1 MDSSWQDTVP
11 TVPYNAGTT
20 RTLGCYDLL
29 IPLGAG
35 GMASVWLARRKGTH
49 GFQKILAIKLLHAR
63 LQSSGVHARMFLNEA
78 RITARI
84 HHPNVVEIYDLG
96 DQDGLLYQAM
106 EWIDGESLSAL
117 LRACQG
123 KFPIPIAVHIGIQ
136 VAAGLHAAHQLRS
149 DDDVPLGL
157 VHRDVSPQNILI
169 GFNGGVKVVDFGVAK
184 AACNAELTAMGQIK
198 GKVAYMSPE
207 QASGQPVDRRTD
219 IFVLGV
225 VLYLMLTG
233 KHPFRGDTE
242 TETIRRLTDP
252 RFAVALSE
260 LSPEIPQ
267 ALRDVLGEAIH
278 KDPDDRYASMADLMR
293 ALEATL
299 PPRDRITAEDL
310 GAFMRSRL
318 GEVRIH
324 RRNALREAL
333 RALEEMWPAPAR
345 SPSLPPSTSVLLEQT
360 TAPDRVPSNA
370 AMAVSTA
377 RPQLLPAR
385 GGAVPMMLLVG
396 MTSALGGALGFL
408 GSRSVSTAATEGP
421 FATSPRTAM
430 VDVAPVFAPPRERG
444 TLVEGPARDP
454 RGLVPCGPAWPAKER
469 ANPLAPGK
477 SGGGRGGKGAG
488 SKGGGDV
495 RDP

>member
-1 MDSSWQDTVP
+1 MDSSWQDTVL

-20 RTLGCYDLL
+20 RTLGSYDLL
-29 IPLGAG
+29 IPLGTG

-49 GFQKILAIKLLHAR
+49 GFQKILAVKLLHAR
-63 LQSSGVHARMFLNEA
+63 LQSSGVHARMFLDEA

-84 HHPNVVEIYDLG
+84 RHPNVVEIYDLG

-106 EWIDGESLSAL
+106 EWVDGEPLSAL

-136 VAAGLHAAHQLRS
+136 VAAGLHAAHQLRN
-149 DDDVPLGL
+149 DENIPLGL

-169 GFNGGVKVVDFGVAK
+169 GFDGGVKVVDFGVAK
-184 AACNAELTAMGQIK
+184 AACNAELTVIGQIK

-225 VLYLMLTG
+225 VLYLMITG
-233 KHPFRGDTE
+233 KHPFRGETE
-242 TETIRRLTDP
+242 AETIRRLSDP
-252 RFAVALSE
+252 RFAVALLE

-267 ALRDVLGEAIH
+267 ALRDVLREATH

-324 RRNALREAL
+324 RRNAIREAL
-333 RALEEMWPAPAR
+333 RALEEEWPAPGR
-345 SPSLPPSTSVLLEQT
+345 SPTLPPPPSVRLEQGST
-360 TAPDRVPSNA
+360 PARVTSNA
-370 AMAVSTA
+370 AMVVSTP

-385 GGAVPMMLLVG
+385 GRAAPMILLVG
-396 MTSALGGALGFL
+396 MTSALGGALGFV
-408 GSRSVSTAATEGP
+408 GSRSVSTAATEAP
-421 FATSPRTAM
+421 FATSSRAAM
-430 VDVAPVFAPPRERG
+430 PDVAQASAPPRERG
-444 TLVEGPARDP
+444 VLVEAPARNP

-469 ANPLAPGK
+469 ATPVVSGK
-477 SGGGRGGKGAG
+477 SGEGGGGKGV
-488 SKGGGDV
+488 GDAA
-495 RDP
+495 DP